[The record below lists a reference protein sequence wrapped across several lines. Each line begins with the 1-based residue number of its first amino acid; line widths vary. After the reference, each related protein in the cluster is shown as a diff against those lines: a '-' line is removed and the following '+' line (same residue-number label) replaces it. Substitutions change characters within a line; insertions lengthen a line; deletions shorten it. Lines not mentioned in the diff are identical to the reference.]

1 MKVKFQDRID
11 KPGSFHCYDLPFK
24 GFQTLTVAR
33 EYFVIS

>member
-11 KPGSFHCYDLPFK
+11 KLGSFHCYDLSFK
-24 GFQTLTVAR
+24 GFQKLTVAR